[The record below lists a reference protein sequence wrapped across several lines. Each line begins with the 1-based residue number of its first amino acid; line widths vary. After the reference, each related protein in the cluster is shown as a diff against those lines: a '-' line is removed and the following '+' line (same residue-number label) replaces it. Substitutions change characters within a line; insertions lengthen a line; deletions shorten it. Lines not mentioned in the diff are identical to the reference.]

1 MATGIGAS
9 QEKLLWLLG
18 AALAGRRGTQRT
30 TVALG
35 LAPSFLE
42 SSQCLMYTEALWL
55 DGSQLR
61 NVDSIL
67 VCYSK
72 MCEQCL

>member
-18 AALAGRRGTQRT
+18 AALAGRHGAQHT
-30 TVALG
+30 TVALS

-42 SSQCLMYTEALWL
+42 SSQCLM
-55 DGSQLR
+55 
-61 NVDSIL
+61 
-67 VCYSK
+67 
-72 MCEQCL
+72 